1 MKKHFDKNL
10 IMTEGKENFQL
21 SKNFA
26 GYAEKSLM
34 MTMKKL
40 EIIVK

>member
-21 SKNFA
+21 SKNLLDMR
-26 GYAEKSLM
+26 KNH
-34 MTMKKL
+34 
-40 EIIVK
+40 